1 EVDLQTR
8 ALARWAC
15 CLRMNAAG
23 WIPRGHWRFAQPD
36 RGHAVTLKAI
46 LGGGRSA
53 GIRRTRVSWQVRAE
67 ERRWLKRR
75 APLLHRRALR
85 DEARVPGC
93 ARQERCRRRA
103 RASWNAQPLTG
114 AIGRRIESPQR
125 NVGMSS
131 RGAKS
136 ELEQAGRHNQ

>member
-85 DEARVPGC
+85 DEARVPGEMSPTRAC
-93 ARQERCRRRA
+93 VVERA
-103 RASWNAQPLTG
+103 TAH
-114 AIGRRIESPQR
+114 GRNRSADRIAPAE
-125 NVGMSS
+125 
-131 RGAKS
+131 RG
-136 ELEQAGRHNQ
+136 H